1 MHKRY
6 EISANYTVEAA
17 FVVPIVLG
25 MIFSMIYMLFILH
38 DKVILHENI
47 RYNVI
52 CIDENDGNYKKIS
65 NEKTSYEKTSHEKAM
80 DKKAMD
86 KKASDKKASDKK
98 ISNDK
103 NLSKNNSKKFL
114 SEKIMTKESVSRNL
128 RIFRVTKLKCNVG
141 KTYIKTEVK
150 AVSKMDIPVIG
161 YFMRKTKK
169 ICIKTKYLMVKP
181 ETMVRYR
188 KNV

>member
-25 MIFSMIYMLFILH
+25 MIFSMIYMLFVLH

-80 DKKAMD
+80 DKKA
-86 KKASDKKASDKK
+86 S
-98 ISNDK
+98 DK

-150 AVSKMDIPVIG
+150 AVFKMDIPVIG